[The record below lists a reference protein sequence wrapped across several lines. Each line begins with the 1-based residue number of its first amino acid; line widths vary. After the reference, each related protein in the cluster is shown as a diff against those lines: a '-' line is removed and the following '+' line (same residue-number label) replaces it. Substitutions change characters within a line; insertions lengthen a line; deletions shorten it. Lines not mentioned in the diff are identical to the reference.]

1 MKANRGQVEKALRA
15 PGPDTRFILLH
26 GPDDAGSRAL
36 AKLLGQALGG
46 DAERIDLSGAEL
58 KADPAR
64 LADEAASISMF
75 GGARYIEVDPAGD
88 ECAAAVEA
96 LIEAPAAGNPVLL
109 LGGALKGT
117 SRLLKLA
124 LAAPNA
130 LAFASYAPEG
140 RDAGR
145 VAMDLAREQGLTLR
159 PDVAQRIADITGGN
173 RALID
178 QEMRKYALYADAEPD
193 RPQAIDHDVIDAVG
207 AASDEG
213 DLSRIVD
220 AVAGGDPALL
230 KIELARLATENV
242 EGIALLRAV
251 LRRFTLLARMRASV
265 EGGNSLDAVMTSEGK
280 ALFWKEKPAVQ
291 QQLGRWRGALL
302 ARALERLLDAERLVK
317 SSGGPGPIAAEETLF
332 AIARQ
337 AARLR

>member
-1 MKANRGQVEKALRA
+1 VKANRAQVEKALRA
-15 PGPDTRFILLH
+15 PGPDIRFILLH

-36 AKLLGQALGG
+36 AKLTAGALGA
-46 DAERIDLSGAEL
+46 DAERIDLTGADL

-64 LADEAASISMF
+64 LADEAAAISLF
-75 GGARYIEVDPAGD
+75 GGARYVLVEQTGD
-88 ECAAAVEA
+88 ESVSAVEA
-96 LIEAPAAGNPVLL
+96 LLEAPGGGNPVILL
-109 LGGALKGT
+109 AGTLKGT

-124 LAAPNA
+124 LAAPAA

-145 VAMDLAREQGLTLR
+145 LAVDLAQEQGLGAR
-159 PDVAQRIADITGGN
+159 PDVAQRIANLAGGN
-173 RALID
+173 RALIA
-178 QEMRKYALYADAEPD
+178 QELHKYALYLDASPE
-193 RPQAIDHDVIDAVG
+193 RPQQIDHDVIDLLG

-213 DLSRIVD
+213 DLSRLVE
-220 AVAGGDPALL
+220 AVAGGTPALL
-230 KIELARLATENV
+230 EQELARLASEGV

-251 LRRFTLLARMRASV
+251 LRRMVLLARLRMRV
-265 EGGNSLDAVMTSEGK
+265 EAGESIDAVMASEGK
-280 ALFWKEKPAVQ
+280 SLFWKEKPAVQ
-291 QQLGRWRGALL
+291 HQLGRWRGPLL
-302 ARALERLLDAERLVK
+302 ARALERLLDAETLVK